1 MAGRT
6 LSRVL
11 VIGLGRS
18 GVAAARL
25 AARDGAEVWVTD
37 LRVERELSS
46 ALAELPRKTRRFLGG
61 HPTPCLDGVD
71 LVVVSPGVSPA
82 SEILETARRRGVEI
96 CSEVEFA
103 WRHADDRPLVAV
115 TGSNGKSTVTVLV
128 AEMLKKT
135 GMAAVAG
142 GNLGTAA
149 CELVLS
155 GGWQCWVLEVSSF
168 QAELLT
174 ALRPDVGVF
183 LNLSPDHLE
192 RHPDIQGYLDAKRRL
207 FAFQKEADVAVL
219 NADDPSVA
227 ETPTTARRL
236 FFSLERPADGWL
248 EGDRLMLG
256 DTTVGVRDRIALG
269 GMHNLA
275 NGLAA
280 ALAARAAGADPEA
293 ISHVL
298 EGFAGLSHRHL
309 TVHDAAGVKWVDDS
323 KATNVGATLAA
334 LRGYPNGSVHVIL
347 GGQGK
352 GQDFSVL
359 VAELRRA
366 AARVYLIGIDGPVIA
381 AAIDEPDL
389 VEDCGTIEE
398 AVQRARKEAVN
409 GQWVLLAPACASFD
423 QFEGFAD
430 RGTRFATLAREE
442 VVPCP

>member
-1 MAGRT
+1 MADRD

-25 AARDGAEVWVTD
+25 AARDDAEVWVTD

-46 ALAELPRKTRRFLGG
+46 ALAELPPRTRRFLGG
-61 HPTPCLDGVD
+61 HPATCLDGVD
-71 LVVVSPGVSPA
+71 LVVVSPGVPPS
-82 SEILETARRRGVEI
+82 SEILETARRRGVRI

-128 AEMLKKT
+128 AEMLKES
-135 GMAAVAG
+135 GIAAVAG

-149 CELVLS
+149 CELALS

-168 QAELLT
+168 QTELLT
-174 ALRPDVGVF
+174 TLKPDVGVF

-192 RHPDIQGYLDAKRRL
+192 RHPDMQGYLGAKRRL
-207 FAFQKEADVAVL
+207 FAFQSETDVAVL

-227 ETPTTARRL
+227 ETPTRARRL
-236 FFSLERPADGWL
+236 FFSLDRPAEGWL
-248 EGDRLMLG
+248 DGDRLVLG
-256 DTTVGVRDRIALG
+256 DETVGVRGRIALG
-269 GMHNLA
+269 GMHNVA

-280 ALAARAAGADPEA
+280 ALAAQAAAADPAA
-293 ISHVL
+293 IGRVL
-298 EGFAGLSHRHL
+298 REFAGLSHRHL
-309 TVHDAAGVKWVDDS
+309 TVHDAAGVRWVDDS

-334 LRGYPNGSVHVIL
+334 LRGYPDGSVHVIL

-352 GQDFSVL
+352 GQDFSGL

-366 AARVYLIGIDGPVIA
+366 AARIYVIGIDGPTIA
-381 AAIDEPDL
+381 AVIDDPAL
-389 VEDCGTIEE
+389 VEDCGTLDE
-398 AVQRARKEAVN
+398 AVERARQEAVS

-423 QFEGFAD
+423 QFDGFAE
-430 RGTRFATLAREE
+430 RGRCFASLAREE
-442 VVPCP
+442 VVRCP